1 MAEEASTEESV
12 FNISLGRAK
21 GVPITRR
28 ASTAVTEI
36 RNFIVRH
43 MKTDPD
49 DVWIDG
55 HVSEY
60 LWARGARNPPT
71 KVTVKAVKFEDGL
84 VEVSFPDEE

>member
-1 MAEEASTEESV
+1 
-12 FNISLGRAK
+12 
-21 GVPITRR
+21 
-28 ASTAVTEI
+28 
-36 RNFIVRH
+36 
-43 MKTDPD
+43 MKTEPA

-60 LWARGARNPPT
+60 IWTRGARKPPT

>member
-1 MAEEASTEESV
+1 M
-12 FNISLGRAK
+12 
-21 GVPITRR
+21 GVPVTRR
-28 ASTAVTEI
+28 AGTAVTII
-36 RNFIVRH
+36 RQYIVRH
-43 MKTDPD
+43 MKTEPD

-60 LWARGARNPPT
+60 LWARGARHPPT

>member
-1 MAEEASTEESV
+1 MAEEATTEEAV
-12 FNISLGRAK
+12 FNINISRAK
-21 GVPITRR
+21 GVPVTRR
-28 ASTAVTEI
+28 ASSAISEI
-36 RNFIVRH
+36 RNFVVRH
-43 MKTDPD
+43 MKTDPE

-60 LWARGARNPPT
+60 IWARGARKPPT

>member
-1 MAEEASTEESV
+1 MAEEASTEEAV
-12 FNISLGRAK
+12 FNINISKAK
-21 GVPITRR
+21 QVPVTRR
-28 ASTAVTEI
+28 ASTAISEI
-36 RNFIVRH
+36 RRFVVRH
-43 MKTDPD
+43 MKTDPN

-60 LWARGARNPPT
+60 IWARGARKPPT